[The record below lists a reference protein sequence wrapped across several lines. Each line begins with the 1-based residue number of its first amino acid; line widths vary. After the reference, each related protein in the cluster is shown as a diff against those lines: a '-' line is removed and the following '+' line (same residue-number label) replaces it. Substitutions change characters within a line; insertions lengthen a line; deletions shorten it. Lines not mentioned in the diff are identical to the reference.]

1 MKAGW
6 MTQEDGTDGS
16 PQPVYPG
23 AILQTVLLAGA
34 ILQTVLLGPTGLAAS
49 DLARA
54 IGMSAEQ
61 VDGVLTGRSRL
72 EAEMAL
78 LLGRYFD
85 VDPAWCL
92 GLQMTYDLE
101 VAPRAP

>member
-16 PQPVYPG
+16 PQPVHP
-23 AILQTVLLAGA
+23 GA